1 MRDQAA
7 ELAQLPCIVA
17 FDLSHVMDVRAV
29 DQLALPLGQVVE
41 PCPEVGAEG
50 IRAVGALQRAVEQL
64 IVAVVLIEAADG
76 EFAVLDLEPLAL
88 VLLARDGA
96 RLFERVGK
104 RTTVPQQLDVLVLG
118 VADGEPKNGG
128 FFPSAAQDS
137 SAIEIAPCI
146 SLSQETM

>member
-7 ELAQLPCIVA
+7 ELAQLPGIVA

-41 PCPEVGAEG
+41 PRPEVGAEG
-50 IRAVGALQRAVEQL
+50 VRAVGALQRAVEQL

-88 VLLARDGA
+88 VLLARNRTG
-96 RLFERVGK
+96 LLERIGE
-104 RTTVPQQLDVLVLG
+104 RAAVPQQLDVLVLG
-118 VADGEPKNGG
+118 VTVNSPKN
-128 FFPSAAQDS
+128 
-137 SAIEIAPCI
+137 
-146 SLSQETM
+146 

>member
-7 ELAQLPCIVA
+7 ELAQLPCIIA
-17 FDLSHVMDVRAV
+17 LDLSHVMDVRAV

-41 PCPEVGAEG
+41 PCPKVGAEG

-88 VLLARDGA
+88 VLLARNRTGLLERIGERAAGA
-96 RLFERVGK
+96 TAARRSCP
-104 RTTVPQQLDVLVLG
+104 R
-118 VADGEPKNGG
+118 GG
-128 FFPSAAQDS
+128 GR
-137 SAIEIAPCI
+137 
-146 SLSQETM
+146 

>member
-104 RTTVPQQLDVLVLG
+104 R
-118 VADGEPKNGG
+118 
-128 FFPSAAQDS
+128 PSAAQDS
-137 SAIEIAPCI
+137 SAMEIAPCI